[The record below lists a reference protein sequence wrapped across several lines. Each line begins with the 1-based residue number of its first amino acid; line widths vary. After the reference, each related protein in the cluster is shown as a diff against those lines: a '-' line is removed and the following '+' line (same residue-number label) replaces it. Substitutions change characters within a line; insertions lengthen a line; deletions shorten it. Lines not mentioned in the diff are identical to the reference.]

1 MLSLQRVAMFIAVVE
16 SGSFTAAAAT
26 LRQTKAVVSFNIRQL
41 EAELGVSLLLR
52 TTRRLALT
60 EAGDAFYLRSKQ
72 LLQQA
77 EQLASDVRMVHNGFS
92 GELRVTST
100 PEFGQALVV
109 PALAAFSSQHPQLG
123 VHFSSS
129 SQPADLI
136 AERFDVAIRLGTLAD
151 SRYRAALIERFA
163 ILAVAAPC
171 WLESHPVNS
180 LEALAKADWIIHDG
194 LADAL
199 HWILE
204 GPQGQQSALNID
216 NTAKLSAD
224 NSSALRS
231 FALAGCGI
239 ALLPEW
245 LVREDLLCK
254 KLSVVLPE
262 WQFPAQGIYAV
273 YPDTRYVPARVR
285 GFIDFLRHFQAS
297 KAAENNHEPTGL
309 V

>member
-1 MLSLQRVAMFIAVVE
+1 M
-16 SGSFTAAAAT
+16 
-26 LRQTKAVVSFNIRQL
+26 
-41 EAELGVSLLLR
+41 
-52 TTRRLALT
+52 T

-77 EQLASDVRMVHNGFS
+77 EQLVSDVRMVHSGFS

-171 WLESHPVNS
+171 WLETHPVNS

-204 GPQGQQSALNID
+204 GPQGQPSALNID
-216 NTAKLSAD
+216 NPAKLSAD